1 MKMEYTE
8 VATHRKALSDVVLA
22 VNIFITIHLSQH
34 GKSHTTFTARP
45 RCRMCP
51 IKECKRKRR
60 KIA

>member
-1 MKMEYTE
+1 MEYTE
-8 VATHRKALSDVVLA
+8 VATHRKALSDVELA

-34 GKSHTTFTARP
+34 GKSNTFIARP
-45 RCRMCP
+45 CCRMCP